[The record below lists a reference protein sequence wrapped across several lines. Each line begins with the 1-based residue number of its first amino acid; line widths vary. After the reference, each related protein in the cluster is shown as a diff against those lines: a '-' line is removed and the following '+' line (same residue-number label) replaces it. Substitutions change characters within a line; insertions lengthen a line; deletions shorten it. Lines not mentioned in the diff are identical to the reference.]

1 MSYSGGITVLN
12 VDDDRS
18 LLELTR
24 EFLEREDDRFDIE
37 TATSADDGLDAIRD
51 RRPDCIV
58 SDYDMP
64 GTNGIEFLRAVR
76 EDFPDIPFVLFTGKG
91 SEAVASEAISAGVTD
106 YLQKGTGTEQY
117 ELLANRIA
125 NAVQAR
131 RAARNAT
138 RQEELM
144 RLTEFTGNTGG
155 WELDLESQEL
165 LLTDGAREL
174 VGLPKEETITPA
186 EALTL
191 FHPDDRTDVT
201 TAIERAAE
209 TGEQVQDVWRI
220 QPTEGETKF
229 IDMTVAPDASETDA
243 TTLRGA
249 FNDITEQRNR
259 ERTLTELNRTTQRL
273 LRADS
278 RHDVAKIG
286 IEAARDVLG
295 LPANAVH
302 FSTADGTELVP
313 AAQTAESVS
322 LVGTA
327 PTLPV
332 ADSIAGRA
340 YQRGEPIVVEDA
352 SRDPDAYNPDT
363 SLGGHCYLPLADH
376 GVLIAGAEKPTRFN
390 RTKTTGG
397 TLLAGN
403 IVAALDRIERGDAA
417 AEYEKRL
424 SLFFEESPLG
434 AIQWDEE
441 FRFERLNQRAQEIL
455 GYSETELRGASWER
469 IVADG
474 DRDPVGDIVEDLLD
488 ADGGRYIINENVTRS
503 GEIRTCEWHNRAVTD
518 SNGDVRAIFSQFRD
532 ITERERRKRQ
542 LEEYET
548 ILTALNDAVYVV
560 DEDGRFRYVNDAFVE
575 LVGYDRDEIIGNT
588 PSLIKPEEG
597 IETAE
602 RMLGRVLSSDG
613 SETVSFEVSIQPRD
627 GDAILCEDQMGVL
640 PYEGDEFVGSVGTL
654 RDITESKQRTRK
666 LERQND
672 RLEEFAS
679 VVSHDLRNPL
689 SVARGRIELAADAHD
704 TPELTEAVDA
714 LDRSEALI
722 EDLLTLARQGERVGE
737 REHVDL
743 AEIARDVWETTETE
757 DATLVPAAD
766 RGIDADRS
774 RLRQALENLFVNAV
788 RHGGPGVTVT
798 VGTMDDGFYVE
809 DTGPGIPESRREEAF
824 EAGFSTAETGTGFG
838 LRIVEQVATSHG
850 WTVEVTEGTS
860 GGARFEF
867 TGVEDWY

>member
-1 MSYSGGITVLN
+1 MSYSGPVTVLN

-37 TATSADDGLDAIRD
+37 TATSAADGLDTIRD

-58 SDYDMP
+58 SDYEMP

-76 EDFPDIPFVLFTGKG
+76 EELPDIPFILFTGKG

-117 ELLANRIA
+117 ELLANRIG

-131 RAARNAT
+131 RAAQSAA

-155 WELDLESQEL
+155 WELDLESEEL
-165 LLTDGAREL
+165 LLTDGTREL
-174 VGLPKEETITPA
+174 VDLPSEETLTPE
-186 EALTL
+186 EALKL
-191 FHPDDRTDVT
+191 FHPDDRTDVR
-201 TAIERAAE
+201 TAVERAAE

-220 QPTEGETKF
+220 QPTDGETNF
-229 IDMTVAPDASETDA
+229 IDMTVAPDVSETDV
-243 TTLRGA
+243 TTVRGA
-249 FNDITEQRNR
+249 FNDITEQKNR
-259 ERTLTELNRTTQRL
+259 ERTLAELNRTTQRL

-278 RHDVAKIG
+278 RQEVAKIG

-295 LPANAVH
+295 LQANAVH

-322 LVGTA
+322 LVGSA

-332 ADSIAGRA
+332 AGSIAGRA
-340 YQRGEPIVVEDA
+340 YRRGESMVVEDA
-352 SRDPDAYNPDT
+352 SRDPDAYNSDT
-363 SLGGHCYLPLADH
+363 SLGGHCYLPLDDH
-376 GVLIAGAEKPTRFN
+376 GVLIAGTEEPTGFSW
-390 RTKTTGG
+390 TKTTGG

-403 IVAALDRIERGDAA
+403 IIAALDRIERGAA
-417 AEYEKRL
+417 AAAYQKRL

-434 AIQWDEE
+434 AIQWDGE
-441 FRFERLNQRAQEIL
+441 FQFERLNQRAEEIL
-455 GYSETELRGASWER
+455 GYSETDLRGESWER
-469 IVADG
+469 IVAD
-474 DRDPVGDIVEDLLD
+474 DHRDPVGNIVEELLD
-488 ADGGRYIINENVTRS
+488 ADGGRHIVNKNVTQS

-518 SNGDVRAIFSQFRD
+518 SNGEVRAIFSQFRD

-548 ILTALNDAVYVV
+548 ILKALNDAVYVV

-588 PSLIKPEEG
+588 PSLIKREEG

-602 RMLGRVLSSDG
+602 RMLGQVLSSDG
-613 SETVSFEVSIQPRD
+613 PETVSFEVSIHPRD
-627 GDAILCEDQMGVL
+627 GDAVLCEDQMGVL

-654 RDITESKQRTRK
+654 RDITESKQRARK
-666 LERQND
+666 LKRQND

-689 SVARGRIELAADAHD
+689 RIARGRIELASEAYDSS
-704 TPELTEAVDA
+704 ELTDAVDA

-722 EDLLTLARQGERVGE
+722 QDLLRLARQGERVGE
-737 REHVDL
+737 KEHVDL
-743 AEIARDVWETTETE
+743 AEIARDAWETTETE
-757 DATLVPAAD
+757 DATLALEAD
-766 RGIDADRS
+766 RAIDADRS

-788 RHGGPGVTVT
+788 THGGSEVTVT
-798 VGTMDDGFYVE
+798 VGILDDGFYVE
-809 DTGPGIPESRREEAF
+809 DTGPGIPETRREDAF
-824 EAGFSTAETGTGFG
+824 EAGYSTAETGTGFG
-838 LRIVEQVATSHG
+838 LRTVEQVATSHG
-850 WTVEVTEGTS
+850 WTVEATEGTS

-867 TGVEDWY
+867 TGVKNRY